1 MRCPFCDIN
10 DDKVIDSREVDAG
23 SAVRRRRECKRCG
36 KRFTTYEHVE
46 HTVKLTVI
54 KRDGRRTAFDR
65 DRVLLGL
72 QKACHKRPVSA
83 DAINEAVEQIEDALM
98 RRGQREV
105 ASELI
110 GQLCIEQ
117 LKKLDHVALMR
128 FASVYLKL
136 SNVDELLNEL
146 QSFKD
151 TTEPPPA
158 KGQQPLFDGK

>member
-1 MRCPFCDIN
+1 MRCPYCDYH
-10 DDKVIDSREVDAG
+10 DDKVIDSREIDSG
-23 SAVRRRRECKRCG
+23 GAVRRRRECKRCG
-36 KRFTTYEHVE
+36 KRFTTYERVE

-65 DRVLLGL
+65 DRVLVGL
-72 QKACHKRPVSA
+72 QKACHKRPVAA
-83 DAINEAVEQIEDALM
+83 DALNDAVEEIEVALM
-98 RRGQREV
+98 RRAQREV
-105 ASELI
+105 PSELI

-136 SNVDELLNEL
+136 SNVDDLLNEL

-151 TTEPPPA
+151 TTGPTPA
-158 KGQQPLFDGK
+158 RGQQPLFEG